1 MLVKQKDS
9 SYRSL
14 SIIFFYFGF
23 LIGNLF
29 GTFLNSLRNRFL
41 ENITVL
47 FSILILFE
55 ILNYLI
61 YDKRFF
67 NKFNSL
73 KNLQYSLK
81 NLQFGILLGFFID
94 AYKIGS

>member
-61 YDKRFF
+61 YDKRF
-67 NKFNSL
+67 NSL